1 MDLTSGEGGATSGN
15 VTVASADGKST
26 GQVSLETGAAS
37 GAERKTAEAAAGYLA
52 ISCFDY
58 PQAAGVISF
67 RNEGVSLV
75 VDSVAQTHHFLS
87 TLVHPGPVRPLRE
100 PDPRGQNKAFFPL
113 LTGSRPDVWS
123 WTPEMSGSVDLSRQI
138 NLCEYLVCLLTQN
151 IHEVTMVQIRFL
163 QLRILDPLARHRADS
178 TGRWKATSTRMRP

>member
-1 MDLTSGEGGATSGN
+1 MVDLTSGEGGATSGK

-100 PDPRGQNKAFFPL
+100 PDPRGQKQGIFCSFDRL
-113 LTGSRPDVWS
+113 
-123 WTPEMSGSVDLSRQI
+123 
-138 NLCEYLVCLLTQN
+138 
-151 IHEVTMVQIRFL
+151 
-163 QLRILDPLARHRADS
+163 
-178 TGRWKATSTRMRP
+178 

>member
-100 PDPRGQNKAFFPL
+100 PDPRGQKQGIVCACDRL
-113 LTGSRPDVWS
+113 ETGFLVMDTQDEW
-123 WTPEMSGSVDLSRQI
+123 LSRCISSNEPMQ
-138 NLCEYLVCLLTQN
+138 VPCL
-151 IHEVTMVQIRFL
+151 
-163 QLRILDPLARHRADS
+163 S
-178 TGRWKATSTRMRP
+178 SYSKYS

>member
-1 MDLTSGEGGATSGN
+1 MDLTSGEGGATSGK

-26 GQVSLETGAAS
+26 GQVSLETGATS

-75 VDSVAQTHHFLS
+75 VDSVAQNNSLS
-87 TLVHPGPVRPLRE
+87 LDSCT
-100 PDPRGQNKAFFPL
+100 
-113 LTGSRPDVWS
+113 S
-123 WTPEMSGSVDLSRQI
+123 WPCTTVE
-138 NLCEYLVCLLTQN
+138 
-151 IHEVTMVQIRFL
+151 
-163 QLRILDPLARHRADS
+163 RA
-178 TGRWKATSTRMRP
+178 

>member
-1 MDLTSGEGGATSGN
+1 MVDLTSGEGGATSGN

-138 NLCEYLVCLLTQN
+138 NLCKYLVCLLTQN
-151 IHEVTMVQIRFL
+151 IHEVTMVHVQLL
-163 QLRILDPLARHRADS
+163 QLRILDLLARH
-178 TGRWKATSTRMRP
+178 